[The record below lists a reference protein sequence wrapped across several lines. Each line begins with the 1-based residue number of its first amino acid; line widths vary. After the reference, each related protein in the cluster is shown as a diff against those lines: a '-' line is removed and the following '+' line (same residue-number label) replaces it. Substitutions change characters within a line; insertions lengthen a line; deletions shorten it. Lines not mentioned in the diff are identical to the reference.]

1 MVQPWTQKQKK
12 KKVNLLTFGRPQ
24 AGRDLQQNA
33 LSSPCQPLN
42 EVWEGVDPPP
52 LPVIQLH
59 YMHLCSPG
67 LALPFHQVF
76 NHCSGRD
83 SAFLL
88 QGPTSKW
95 RIWVLPFPETHG
107 KSHCCQKGFSAGR
120 KFNGSGWF
128 VKGDSQS
135 LRPGTGLFGL
145 TTPKGMI

>member
-1 MVQPWTQKQKK
+1 MVQPWAQKQKK

-88 QGPTSKW
+88 QGPTLKVTAARKVSLLGENLMAVADLSK
-95 RIWVLPFPETHG
+95 VTASPCVQAL
-107 KSHCCQKGFSAGR
+107 GFL
-120 KFNGSGWF
+120 
-128 VKGDSQS
+128 D
-135 LRPGTGLFGL
+135 
-145 TTPKGMI
+145 